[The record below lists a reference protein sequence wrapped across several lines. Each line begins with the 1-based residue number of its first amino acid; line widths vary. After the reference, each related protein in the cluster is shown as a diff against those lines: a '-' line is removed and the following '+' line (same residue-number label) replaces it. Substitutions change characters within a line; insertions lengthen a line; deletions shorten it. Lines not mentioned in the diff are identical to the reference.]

1 MSSNMPSF
9 SGQNKQAVI
18 TAIREYKEHTFI
30 KHEREEL
37 LSMLIQTD
45 SAKLR
50 DFAKQEIDKLR
61 VSSPG
66 NHFFDI

>member
-1 MSSNMPSF
+1 MPSF